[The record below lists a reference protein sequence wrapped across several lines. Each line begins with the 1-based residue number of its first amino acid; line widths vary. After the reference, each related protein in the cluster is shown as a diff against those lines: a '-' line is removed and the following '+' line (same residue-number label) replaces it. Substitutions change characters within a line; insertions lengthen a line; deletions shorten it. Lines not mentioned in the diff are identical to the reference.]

1 MQISLVIAPHIAP
14 VSKLKTL
21 VCPINWFQ
29 SLSLLRELISF
40 PDRDWK
46 VSVKFPHVTSPG
58 ATVLVVGYAP
68 PIITVGV
75 FKDELNSKTYP

>member
-21 VCPINWFQ
+21 VLSHKLVPITIII
-29 SLSLLRELISF
+29 EGIISF

-75 FKDELNSKTYP
+75 FKDEIKL